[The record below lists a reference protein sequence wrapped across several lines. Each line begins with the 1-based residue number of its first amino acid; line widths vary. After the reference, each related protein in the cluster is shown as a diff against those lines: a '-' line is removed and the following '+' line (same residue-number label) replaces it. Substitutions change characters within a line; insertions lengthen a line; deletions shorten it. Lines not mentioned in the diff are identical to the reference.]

1 MPTVNWGLSVKAV
14 ESFDRDAQFAP
25 YRGQIPPNAV
35 YRWRVYK
42 LQFFPGGT
50 EKYPQ
55 LRIFVELLPRTKA
68 EGKYRGFRVVSFRAV
83 ADHTPFNY
91 VPFLD
96 AIGVTAPDFVNR
108 TKVDS
113 EGNVLSIGRWR
124 NNGKQEIDAQ
134 LVSEEDLKGAERK
147 DIKWI
152 GAVLDDEPDDSDDD
166 DYLDDSD
173 DDEEYADDAEYADES
188 DDDSDYYDE

>member
-25 YRGQIPPNAV
+25 YRGQEPPNAV
-35 YRWRVYK
+35 YRWRVTK
-42 LQFFPGGT
+42 LQFFPGGS

-55 LRIFVELLPRTKA
+55 LRIFAKLIPRTKA
-68 EGKYRGFRVVSFRAV
+68 EKRYDGFSVVSFRAV

-113 EGNVLSIGRWR
+113 EGNVLSIGKWR
-124 NNGKQEIDAQ
+124 NDGKQEIDAQ
-134 LVSEEDLKGAERK
+134 LVTETDLKGNDRK

-152 GAVLDDEPDDSDDD
+152 GAVIDDEEDDSDDD
-166 DYLDDSD
+166 DYLDDEEYAD
-173 DDEEYADDAEYADES
+173 DNDEEYADD
-188 DDDSDYYDE
+188 DDDSDYDDE